1 MCSSCYIKDI
11 NKRKSAL
18 KNPEKMQS
26 DATVD
31 EESSE
36 EQEDHK
42 NGKEETKNAPN
53 GA

>member
-1 MCSSCYIKDI
+1 
-11 NKRKSAL
+11 
-18 KNPEKMQS
+18 MQS